1 MGGAGRV
8 LTTKIV
14 GAGRKIEIGIAGAL
28 VANTG
33 TPADGE
39 LI

>member
-28 VANTG
+28 VKNTRM
-33 TPADGE
+33 PADGE